1 MNNSVNGSVRL
12 WLRAE
17 GLAMLLMAL
26 LLYAKGGYGW
36 GRFAALLLVP
46 DLSLLAYL
54 IGPRAGAM
62 TYNIVHSDIGPL
74 ALGATTLLGLVP
86 AVALP
91 LALIWGAH
99 VGMDRAVGY
108 GLKYQTAFGDTHL
121 GRVGKQAQPA
131 RAPAA
136 A

>member
-1 MNNSVNGSVRL
+1 MNKSVNGSVRL

-17 GLAMLLMAL
+17 GLAMLLLAL

-54 IGPRAGAM
+54 IGPRAGA
-62 TYNIVHSDIGPL
+62 TSYNIVHSDIGPFAL
-74 ALGATTLLGLVP
+74 AAAAMLGLLP
-86 AVALP
+86 AAALP

-99 VGMDRAVGY
+99 VGMDRAAGY
-108 GLKYQTAFGDTHL
+108 GLKYPAAFRDTHL
-121 GRVGKQAQPA
+121 GCVGKQPQSVQAT
-131 RAPAA
+131 AA